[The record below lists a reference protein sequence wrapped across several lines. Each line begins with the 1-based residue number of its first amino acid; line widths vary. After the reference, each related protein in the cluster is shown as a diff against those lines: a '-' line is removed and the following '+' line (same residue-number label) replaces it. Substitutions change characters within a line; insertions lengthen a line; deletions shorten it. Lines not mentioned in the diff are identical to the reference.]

1 MATVP
6 NPVTAVPGLKLTSLA
21 WNREVR
27 DAVNFF
33 LQDKPL
39 CQLAQGAAQS
49 IPASTPTPVSFPGVG
64 DEIIDSDAQH
74 ETSVNPSRVNIGKTL
89 GLYRLTGVVAFGGNA
104 APYAPYVE
112 FGTGSGVNVP
122 QGFEAYA
129 MQFYVNGKG
138 TMKAQPFLIPAF
150 IKYKNVFLRDI
161 RKIAKN
167 ISK

>member
-1 MATVP
+1 MKIKVKGTSQVLHRLQNISKEAELSVKSSVVRNTDQIYAQALSNVP
-6 NPVTAVPGLKLTSLA
+6 VLDGYLRGSGNTSYK
-21 WNREVR
+21 
-27 DAVNFF
+27 DG
-33 LQDKPL
+33 Q
-39 CQLAQGAAQS
+39 
-49 IPASTPTPVSFPGVG
+49 
-64 DEIIDSDAQH
+64 
-74 ETSVNPSRVNIGKTL
+74 
-89 GLYRLTGVVAFGGNA
+89 LTGIVAFGGNA

-161 RKIAKN
+161 RKIAKK